1 MKTSRREVGL
11 RHRDKDGIPSSRT
24 GATTRMA
31 HLLFVTGTPASVEDG
46 SGTYVGISV
55 LRDALTRAGHRV
67 ELVAR
72 NGRSAGT
79 LSRLLF
85 NLGARRAARRK
96 AYDAVVGFD
105 LDGLFVSAPG
115 ARRVASIKGV
125 IADELRFERGTTRL
139 GMHLASRF
147 EKLHVQRADRVVT
160 TSDYAAGRIAGEYGV
175 AREPIRVVPE
185 PIDLPRWQAALA
197 AAPAAL
203 RGDPV
208 ILCVAHL
215 YPRKQVSSLV
225 RALLLLRSNARLRV
239 AGTGPELPA
248 LRQLAVEL
256 GLADRVDL
264 LGHLPFERLAQE
276 YRNADVF
283 CLPSVQEGFGIVFL
297 EAMSAGLPVVACQT
311 AAVPEVVPDWECGL
325 LVPPRDVPALAFA
338 LDRLV
343 GEEGERQRLG
353 SAGRRRAARYD
364 APIVAREFLE
374 AIGL

>member
-1 MKTSRREVGL
+1 M
-11 RHRDKDGIPSSRT
+11 
-24 GATTRMA
+24 TTRVA
-31 HLLFVTGTPASVEDG
+31 NLLFVTGTPASVEGG

-55 LRDALTRAGHRV
+55 LRDALTRAGNRV
-67 ELVAR
+67 ELIAR
-72 NGRSAGT
+72 NAQSAGT
-79 LSRLLF
+79 FSRLLF
-85 NLGARRAARRK
+85 NLGARRAANRK
-96 AYDAVVGFD
+96 PYDAVVGFD

-139 GMHLASRF
+139 GMRLVSRF
-147 EKLHVQRADRVVT
+147 EKLHVRRADRVVT
-160 TSDYAAGRIAGEYGV
+160 TSDYAAARIAEEYEV
-175 AREPIRVVPE
+175 DREPIRVVPE

-197 AAPAAL
+197 AAPTVP
-203 RGDPV
+203 RGEPV

-225 RALLLLRSNARLRV
+225 RALLLLRSKARLRV
-239 AGTGPELPA
+239 VGTGPELPA
-248 LRQLAVEL
+248 LQQLVGEL
-256 GLADRVDL
+256 GLTDRVDL
-264 LGHLPFERLAQE
+264 LGHLPFERLVQE

-283 CLPSVQEGFGIVFL
+283 CLPSLQEGFGIVFL
-297 EAMSAGLPVVACQT
+297 EAMAAGLPVVACQT
-311 AAVPEVVPDWECGL
+311 ASVPEVVPDWECGL

-343 GEEGERQRLG
+343 GDGGERRRMA

-364 APIVAREFLE
+364 APIVARQFLK